1 MNIVITRYRKTSET
15 IDSRLTVGMRIC
27 DCAENAIIALK
38 AGTYPLNVVKCKQHA
53 RKMPVVKVPNV
64 TKFQCSNEPGT
75 LEPSMRNFSK
85 LSFVCNNST
94 MPQVCQML

>member
-38 AGTYPLNVVKCKQHA
+38 AGTYPLNVVKCVSVQNRCKSPLG
-53 RKMPVVKVPNV
+53 R
-64 TKFQCSNEPGT
+64 C
-75 LEPSMRNFSK
+75 
-85 LSFVCNNST
+85 
-94 MPQVCQML
+94 